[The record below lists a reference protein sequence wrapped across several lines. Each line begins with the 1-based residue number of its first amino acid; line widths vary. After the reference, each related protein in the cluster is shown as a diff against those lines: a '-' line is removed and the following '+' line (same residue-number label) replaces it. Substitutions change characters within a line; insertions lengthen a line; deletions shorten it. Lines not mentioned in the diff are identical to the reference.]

1 MNSRLV
7 LRIAAAVSVAAGLFA
22 APAAAASPQQRTAG
36 DRTPPKFSPP
46 PSRKAAPR
54 TPSRLPAAAP
64 AATARAA
71 SPASAERS
79 PRVAAGEGGPIWVAS
94 WGDVPPGLR
103 NVVPMVWIRGNAVG
117 DRSGGSIAQFRPELV
132 AQQLRALPEGRRAI
146 LPWRYRNA
154 MVWAPDSGSQAYGH
168 PLDRVRSRD
177 GGGLLDAPS
186 PFLDHAAAAVRAE
199 FEPFVA
205 EVRRLGGTIDF
216 VIADDESPDRLSGW
230 HLDEAKIRLIMED
243 PRFAERQGGD
253 GRTAK
258 ELLGE
263 LSPEAVRDPSRR
275 DAMARWNATTSHLA
289 HLRIDEA
296 LFGSVKSQFPQVRGS
311 NYAARVVSEANAVP
325 DLNGHLGW
333 GFSTFGTHSAFPAY
347 GRVRQLATHFAPDPA
362 DPTRIV
368 RGRGGIPAEPWSA
381 LLVDANAARAIAR
394 SSDRPFHAWIAD
406 PAWPGDRGLA
416 DALYH
421 ENHGGSAYYRENLF
435 HQALAGAE
443 MLLYWT
449 PYAPGFGS
457 NAIESPADRQKRHDR
472 VRGVNRM
479 VEELNRR
486 LGFAAASPIAV
497 DRVPWTH
504 RTLLSGARR
513 SDGSAI
519 WRVSVH
525 PEVESVRLSPS
536 GQRIAFPA
544 GTVGAWVELPDA
556 TPQQVAETTLR
567 RAAAVKSPPAPPR
580 RHVREGTAR
589 D

>member
-1 MNSRLV
+1 MNRRLV
-7 LRIAAAVSVAAGLFA
+7 LRRAAATTVAACLFA
-22 APAAAASPQQRTAG
+22 ALAAAAPQQRTSSTSRA
-36 DRTPPKFSPP
+36 PQKAAPKA
-46 PSRKAAPR
+46 PSRTAPR
-54 TPSRLPAAAP
+54 TP
-64 AATARAA
+64 AA
-71 SPASAERS
+71 SPPPAPAVAETS
-79 PRVAAGEGGPIWVAS
+79 PRVAAAEGGPIWVAS

-103 NVVPMVWIRGNAVG
+103 NVFPMVWIRGNAVG
-117 DRSGGSIAQFRPELV
+117 DRSGGSVAQFRPELV

-154 MVWAPDSGSQAYGH
+154 MVWAPAAGSQVHGH
-168 PLDRVRSRD
+168 SLDRVQSRD
-177 GGGLLDAPS
+177 GDRLLEAPS
-186 PFLDHAAAAVRAE
+186 PFLDHAAAAVAAE
-199 FEPFVA
+199 FGPFIA

-243 PRFAERQGGD
+243 PRFAERAGAD

-258 ELLGE
+258 DLLGD
-263 LSPEAVRDPSRR
+263 LAPEQVRDPARR
-275 DAMARWNATTSHLA
+275 DAMARWNATMSHLA

-311 NYAARVVSEANAVP
+311 NYAARVVAEENAFP

-347 GRVRQLATHFAPDPA
+347 GRVRQLATHFAPDPS
-362 DPTRIV
+362 DPTKIV

-406 PAWPGDRGLA
+406 PAWPGDRGVA

-421 ENHGGSAYYRENLF
+421 ENHGGEAYHRENLF

-457 NAIESPADRQKRHDR
+457 NAVESPAERQKRHDR
-472 VRGVNRM
+472 VRTLNRT

-486 LGFAAASPIAV
+486 LGFAAASPIATAA
-497 DRVPWTH
+497 VPWTS
-504 RTLLSGARR
+504 RALLSGARR
-513 SDGSAI
+513 SDGSAV
-519 WRVSVH
+519 WRLSVH
-525 PEVESVRLSPS
+525 PQVESVRLSPS

-556 TPQQVAETTLR
+556 APQQIGEVTLR
-567 RAAAVKSPPAPPR
+567 RAAAVKPRNSAPR